1 MAIQIS
7 YSDCGGMAIGV
18 CMSHM
23 IGDTATMVTFINDW
37 ATMTRNPDG
46 ELSPEFNL
54 ASMFRRGDL
63 TIMPEVAPKVGNSF
77 AKRFVFD
84 ASKIAALK
92 AIVGDKVKNPT
103 RVEVVTAL
111 IYKCAISASRSTSGS
126 AKPTL
131 LLLPV
136 NMRKR
141 TEPPLPENTMGNA
154 ASLFAVSTMEGES
167 DIELHGLVGQ
177 MKETMARFCNSYVRK
192 FRGEEW
198 LSTIKEFWKE
208 LSKLFIGG
216 NQVVYIS
223 SSWCRFPFYE
233 ADFGWG
239 KPIWVTTASHVQ
251 KGACYRYDGYKKWG
265 WN

>member
-92 AIVGDKVKNPT
+92 AIVGDKVKNPS
-103 RVEVVTAL
+103 RVDVVTAL
-111 IYKCAISASRSTSGS
+111 IYKCEISASRSTSGC

-136 NMRKR
+136 NMRRR
-141 TEPPLPENTMGNA
+141 TEPPLPEI
-154 ASLFAVSTMEGES
+154 LW
-167 DIELHGLVGQ
+167 
-177 MKETMARFCNSYVRK
+177 ETRLPFLQYQQW
-192 FRGEEW
+192 RGE
-198 LSTIKEFWKE
+198 
-208 LSKLFIGG
+208 
-216 NQVVYIS
+216 
-223 SSWCRFPFYE
+223 
-233 ADFGWG
+233 
-239 KPIWVTTASHVQ
+239 
-251 KGACYRYDGYKKWG
+251 
-265 WN
+265 